1 MEVNMENKSD
11 LIKQTVVFLAIVFG
25 ATYILYLLGYLS
37 FGNYLQSPTSWT
49 PIVMLIMLIP
59 AMAAIISLFIFK
71 PLSLTGKTITFFSIF
86 GLYLLS
92 TIAGL
97 AAKNI
102 VQLNHLVQYT
112 SLITMALSVIGFVSI
127 IVLNLKKEWR
137 DELKSSRLYFGRKTS
152 FYLYFCLAFIALI
165 TVNAYLNSFFGLGA
179 PVKEVD
185 NMTLLITIIQSFFVN
200 GAVFG
205 WALFFGEEYG
215 WRVYLQDRMI
225 GVFGRVK
232 GVVLVGIIWG
242 LWHAPIIAMGFH
254 YPGRPVLGVFT
265 FIISTIVIGIYYSYA
280 VFKTG
285 SVWIAVL
292 LHMIT
297 NIIWL
302 LLMMYIAY
310 STDPIFSFGIG
321 VYGIAFLTIPALWM
335 LKSDAFKDDIKEL
348 QNDCGDMGSK
358 WKMEVI
364 K

>member
-25 ATYILYLLGYLS
+25 ATYGLNLLGYLS
-37 FGNYLQSPTSWT
+37 LGTYLQSPTSWT
-49 PIVMLIMLIP
+49 TVLMFVMFIP
-59 AMAAIISLFIFK
+59 AMAAIISLYIFK
-71 PLSLTGKTITFFSIF
+71 HLSLTGKTITLFSIF
-86 GLYLLS
+86 GLYVLS

-112 SLITMALSVIGFVSI
+112 SLTTMALSVIGFVSI

-137 DELKSSRLYFGRKTS
+137 DELKSSRLSFGRKTN
-152 FYLYFCLAFIALI
+152 FYVYFCLAFIALI

-179 PVKEVD
+179 PVKEED
-185 NMTLLITIIQSFFVN
+185 NMTLLITIVQSLIM
-200 GAVFG
+200 GAVLA

-225 GVFGRVK
+225 GIFGRVK
-232 GVVLVGIIWG
+232 GVVLLGIIWG
-242 LWHAPIIAMGFH
+242 LWHAPIIAMGYH

-265 FIISTIVIGIYYSYA
+265 FIISSIVIGIYYSYA

-285 SVWIAVL
+285 SVWLAVL

-297 NIIWL
+297 NTVGQ
-302 LLMMYIAY
+302 LLMIYIAY

-321 VYGIAFLTIPALWM
+321 LYGIAFLTVPALWM
-335 LKSDAFKDDIKEL
+335 LKSDAFKDDNKEL
-348 QNDCGDMGSK
+348 QTDCGDMGSK